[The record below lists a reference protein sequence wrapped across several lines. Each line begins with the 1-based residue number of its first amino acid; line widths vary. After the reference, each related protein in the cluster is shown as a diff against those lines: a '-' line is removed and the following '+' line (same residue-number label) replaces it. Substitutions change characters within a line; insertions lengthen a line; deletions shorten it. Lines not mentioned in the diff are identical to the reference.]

1 MKFNKS
7 ILERAEELFIN
18 EDDLYAAYRKGYA
31 AWTPGKVPGSTP
43 EQLGM
48 AVVEQFLEIKL
59 ETLVEALQDKLVADA
74 SKDPV
79 PVDDPDS
86 RDEKAKDAKNAKS
99 KPKSYKKFAKDSKYS
114 NIQPG
119 PQADSGRSGGVP
131 GGAIGFYS
139 IETVLPD
146 NENIRAWMLSEKT
159 QADYTKRYGD
169 KAAERLLEAANK
181 LATSLNK
188 VEEAFVPVKD
198 PRTNFP
204 QGTREY
210 ADEMLAHHKKM
221 MDEYFGK
228 DKAGYEFHKSASLQ
242 YVKKKEVAKS
252 AFPFHDR
259 KETKKRYDEVMKKKR

>member
-7 ILERAEELFIN
+7 ILWRAEELFIS
-18 EDDLYAAYRKGYA
+18 EDDLQVAYRKGYA
-31 AWTPGKVPGSTP
+31 AWEPGKVPGSTP

-48 AVVEQFLEIKL
+48 AVVEQFLEIKQ
-59 ETLVEALQDKLVADA
+59 ETLVEAQQEKLGNT
-74 SKDPV
+74 DPV

-99 KPKSYKKFAKDSKYS
+99 KPKSYKKFAKDSKY
-114 NIQPG
+114 NNQQPG

-146 NENIRAWMLSEKT
+146 NESIKAWMLSEKT
-159 QADYTKRYGD
+159 QADYTKRYGS

-181 LATSLNK
+181 LVASLGK

-252 AFPFHDR
+252 AFPYHDR